1 MRISTNTMFDGATAR
16 LGQLQSNM
24 DRTVQQLNSGKKIQT
39 AADDPVAASRALDVQ
54 QATASNAQYKTNR
67 TNVRNSLTVADGA
80 MTSIADSLQV
90 IHEQVVQ
97 AGNGTLSDDNRSS
110 IAQALQGQLDQIKSQ
125 INSRDASGN
134 YLFSGYQT
142 DKPPFA
148 DDGSG
153 KLRYQGDQGQQ
164 LVAVDDSRKL
174 AMNEAGSVLLPDDK
188 DGANILNRLQSAIAA
203 LQPGQDQATRQSAL
217 TALGNSYTATLSSI
231 TRSQAS
237 VGTRLNEL
245 DQLDTRGS
253 DREVEYAAISS
264 SLQDLDYTK
273 SLSDL
278 SRQQLVLQA
287 AQKTF
292 QQVSSLSLF
301 NYLS

>member
-1 MRISTNTMFDGATAR
+1 MRISTNTMFEGATGR
-16 LGQLQSNM
+16 LGQLQSSM
-24 DRTVQQLNSGKKIQT
+24 DRTVQQLGSRQRILS
-39 AADDPVAASRALDVQ
+39 AADDPAAASRALDVK
-54 QATASNAQYKTNR
+54 QATASNEQYKTNR
-67 TNVRNSLTVADGA
+67 TNVRNSLTVVDGA
-80 MTSIADSLQV
+80 MSSIADSLQM
-90 IHEQVVQ
+90 IHEQVMQ
-97 AGNGTLSDDNRSS
+97 AGNGALSDDNRSA
-110 IAQALQGQLDQIKSQ
+110 IAQALQGQFDQLKSQ

-153 KLRYQGDQGQQ
+153 QLRYQGDQGQQ

-174 AMNEAGSVLLPDDK
+174 AMSEAGSVLLPDDQE
-188 DGANILNRLQSAIAA
+188 GANILNRLQSAIAA
-203 LQPGQDQATRQSAL
+203 LQPGQDAAARQSAL
-217 TALGNSYTATLSSI
+217 TALGNSYTATLSSV
-231 TRSQAS
+231 TRSQAA

-245 DQLDTRGS
+245 DQLDARGS

-264 SLQDLDYTK
+264 SLEDLDYSK

-278 SRQQLVLQA
+278 ARQQLVLQA

-292 QQVSSLSLF
+292 QQVSGLSLF
-301 NYLS
+301 NYIS

>member
-16 LGQLQSNM
+16 LGQLQSSM
-24 DRTVQQLNSGKKIQT
+24 DRTVQQLDSRKRLLT
-39 AADDPVAASRALDVQ
+39 AADDPAAASRVLDVE
-54 QATASNAQYKTNR
+54 QATASNTQYKSNR
-67 TNVRNSLTVADGA
+67 TNVRNSLSVVDGA
-80 MTSIADSLQV
+80 MNSMLDSLQV
-90 IHEQVVQ
+90 IHEQVVG
-97 AGNGTLSDDNRSS
+97 AGNGALSESDMS
-110 IAQALQGQLDQIKSQ
+110 IMAQALQGQFDQLKSQ

-153 KLRYQGDQGQQ
+153 QLRYQGDQGQQ

-174 AMNEAGSVLLPDDK
+174 AMSEAGSVLLPDDQ
-188 DGANILNRLQSAIAA
+188 DGANIFNRLQSAIAA
-203 LQPGQDQATRQSAL
+203 LQPGQDQAVRQSAL
-217 TALGNSYTATLSSI
+217 TALGSSYASTLSSV

-245 DQLDTRGS
+245 EQLDMRGS

-292 QQVSSLSLF
+292 QQVSGLSLF
-301 NYLS
+301 NYIS